1 MRWIVLAALLGG
13 CAPTGHLV
21 VSRPAPQPYCTRTLG
36 VAECFADPGAL
47 PDRPAELA
55 DTPLR
60 EHLVCDGFWK
70 NGGAVCQVGQ
80 AFNRP

>member
-1 MRWIVLAALLGG
+1 MDLDVGFAGWV
-13 CAPTGHLV
+13 CAD
-21 VSRPAPQPYCTRTLG
+21 A
-36 VAECFADPGAL
+36 GAL

-70 NGGAVCQVGQ
+70 DGGAVCQVRQ
-80 AFNRP
+80 ASTGLEQSKQFFLEKKNQKTLAAAAADS